1 MAKPKTL
8 REQALR
14 AFPGK
19 NVKCFAVDT
28 CFVAGYIAG
37 HRAGSRLTKAE
48 RAALGAI
55 CMYERTNMQKH
66 LDEAKEL
73 ARQIMGKAVR
83 K

>member
-8 REQALR
+8 RER
-14 AFPGK
+14 ASDYANRDWLGWPQQETRLQ
-19 NVKCFAVDT
+19 C
-28 CFVAGYIAG
+28 YIAG